1 MKFSVITPS
10 LNQGRFIRDCIESV
24 RAQVEAEVEHIV
36 VDGCSTDETVA
47 ILKSYPHIQWTSEP
61 DRGQTDA
68 INKGFR
74 QARGDWLMWLNADD
88 YLLPRTF
95 ARVAQFAQ
103 AHPQADVIYGDCDFV
118 DKQGNIVKRKREGDF
133 SYWMLLF
140 YGTFI
145 PSTATFYRRK
155 LVDAGHLLDASQ
167 KVSMDL
173 EYYLRLAQA
182 GFRFEHL
189 PQPLA
194 CFRWHE
200 TNASSVHRARGRQEF
215 RALQRHYLGLR
226 RLRWLDNEPTLCV
239 LHRGYQARRFAQRL
253 ARRLGNRLWKPEMEA
268 VTSFGWWHDE
278 STASRQ
284 IRP

>member
-10 LNQGRFIRDCIESV
+10 LNQGCFIRDCIESV
-24 RAQVEAEVEHIV
+24 RAQVEVEVEHIV

-47 ILKSYPHIQWTSEP
+47 ILKSYPHVQWTSEP

-74 QARGDWLMWLNADD
+74 RATGDWLMWLNADD
-88 YLLPRTF
+88 YLLPQAF

-103 AHPQADVIYGDCDFV
+103 AHPEADVIYGDSDFV
-118 DKQGNIVKRKREGDF
+118 DKQGHIVGRKREGNF

-155 LVDAGHLLDASQ
+155 LVDTGHLLDASQ
-167 KVSMDL
+167 KVAMDL

-182 GFRFEHL
+182 GYHFEHL

-200 TNASSVHRARGRQEF
+200 ANVSSVHYTRGRQEF

-226 RLRWLDNEPTLCV
+226 RLRWLYNEPTLRA
-239 LHRGYQARRFAQRL
+239 LYRGYQAWRL
-253 ARRLGNRLWKPEMEA
+253 ARRLGKRLWKPETET
-268 VTSFGWWHDE
+268 VTSFGWWHHE
-278 STASRQ
+278 STTPRQ

>member
-47 ILKSYPHIQWTSEP
+47 ILKSYPHLQWTSEP

-74 QARGDWLMWLNADD
+74 QASGDWLMWLNADD
-88 YLLPRTF
+88 YLLPRAF
-95 ARVAQFAQ
+95 ARVDQFAQ

-145 PSTATFYRRK
+145 PSTATFYRRR
-155 LVDAGHLLDASQ
+155 LIDAGHLLDASQ

-200 TNASSVHRARGRQEF
+200 TNVSSVHYARGRQEF
-215 RALQRHYLGLR
+215 RALQQHYLGLR
-226 RLRWLDNEPTLCV
+226 RMRWLDNGPTLRV
-239 LHRGYQARRFAQRL
+239 LYDGYRAWRL
-253 ARRLGNRLWKPEMEA
+253 ARRLGNRLRKPEAIA
-268 VTSFGWWHDE
+268 VGSIGWWRDQ
-278 STASRQ
+278 STAPRQ
-284 IRP
+284 IQP

>member
-24 RAQVEAEVEHIV
+24 RAQVEVEVEHIV

-47 ILKSYPHIQWTSEP
+47 ILKCYPHIQWTSEP

-74 QARGDWLMWLNADD
+74 QASGDWLMWLNADD
-88 YLLPRTF
+88 YLLPRAF
-95 ARVAQFAQ
+95 AKVTQFVQ
-103 AHPQADVIYGDCDFV
+103 AHPEADVIYGDSDFV
-118 DKQGNIVKRKREGDF
+118 DKQGNIVGRKREGDF

-145 PSTATFYRRK
+145 PSTSTFYRRK

-167 KVSMDL
+167 KVAMDL

-200 TNASSVHRARGRQEF
+200 ANVSSIHLARGRQEF
-215 RALQRHYLGLR
+215 RALQRYYLGLR
-226 RLRWLDNEPTLCV
+226 RLRWLDNEPTLYAFY
-239 LHRGYQARRFAQRL
+239 RGYQAWRL
-253 ARRLGNRLWKPEMEA
+253 ARRLGNRLWKPERETT
-268 VTSFGWWHDE
+268 TSFGWWHEE
-278 STASRQ
+278 STTPHQ

>member
-24 RAQVEAEVEHIV
+24 RAQTDAEVEHII
-36 VDGCSTDETVA
+36 VDACSTDDTLA
-47 ILKSYPHIQWTSEP
+47 ILKSYPHLRWTSEP

-68 INKGFR
+68 INKGFH
-74 QARGDWLMWLNADD
+74 QASGDWLMWLNADD
-88 YLLPRTF
+88 YLLPRAF
-95 ARVAQFAQ
+95 AAVAQFAQ
-103 AHPQADVIYGDCDFV
+103 AHPEAEVIYGDCDFV
-118 DKQGNIVKRKREGDF
+118 DERGGIVGKKREGDF
-133 SYWMLLF
+133 NYWMLLF

-145 PSTATFYRRK
+145 PSTATFFHRK
-155 LVDAGHLLDASQ
+155 VVNAGHLLDASQ
-167 KVSMDL
+167 KVCMDL

-200 TNASSVHRARGRQEF
+200 ANASDVHRRRAKQEF

-226 RLRWLDNEPTLCV
+226 RLRWLDNEPMLWM
-239 LHRGYQARRFAQRL
+239 LHSGYQALRL
-253 ARRLGNRLWKPEMEA
+253 ARRLENRLLKPEENA
-268 VTSFGWWHDE
+268 IVTPHGWWEDAPNV
-278 STASRQ
+278 S
-284 IRP
+284 P

>member
-24 RAQVEAEVEHIV
+24 HAQAEVEVEHIV
-36 VDGCSTDETVA
+36 VDACSTDETVA
-47 ILKSYPHIQWTSEP
+47 ILKSYPHVQWTSEP

-74 QARGDWLMWLNADD
+74 RASGDWLMWLNADD
-88 YLLPRTF
+88 YLLPRAF
-95 ARVAQFAQ
+95 AKVAQFAQ
-103 AHPQADVIYGDCDFV
+103 AHSEADVIYGDSDFV
-118 DKQGNIVKRKREGDF
+118 DEQGNIVGRKREGDF

-155 LVDAGHLLDASQ
+155 LIDDGYLLDASQ
-167 KVSMDL
+167 KVAMDL

-200 TNASSVHRARGRQEF
+200 ANVSSVYYTRGHQEF

-226 RLRWLDNEPTLCV
+226 RLQWLYNEPILCA
-239 LHRGYQARRFAQRL
+239 LHRGYQAWRL
-253 ARRLGNRLWKPEMEA
+253 ARRLGKRLWKPETEIVA
-268 VTSFGWWHDE
+268 SFGWWHDE
-278 STASRQ
+278 STIPRQ